1 MPINHKQQAFINEYM
16 INGHNATK
24 AYKKAYPDC
33 KSGHRQ
39 AASLLLTNID
49 ITKAIE
55 ADMAVL
61 KEETG
66 WSVQIALDKL
76 KDIIKKSVTGK
87 QYSSAVSGIVAANRM
102 FGLDKDMQLNAEQP
116 LDLTAEQHEEAL
128 AASNR
133 TLDIKL
139 SQESA

>member
-1 MPINHKQQAFINEYM
+1 
-16 INGHNATK
+16 
-24 AYKKAYPDC
+24 
-33 KSGHRQ
+33 
-39 AASLLLTNID
+39 
-49 ITKAIE
+49 
-55 ADMAVL
+55 MAVL